1 VEIVYPPSCTRMD
14 LQMSRQRLNN
24 DLFKIQSSE
33 VQQAN
38 MALFQLFPHFHTL
51 RGIVIRDVA

>member
-1 VEIVYPPSCTRMD
+1 MD

-38 MALFQLFPHFHTL
+38 MAVFQLFLPHFHTL
-51 RGIVIRDVA
+51 WGIVIRGVA